1 MKARMSHS
9 SIHLF
14 IHLSICRLSGYLD
27 EARTRLKGIDS
38 RGTFGGD
45 GAMNIAPAPLPDWL
59 GWRPNLPSP
68 SSSFSPKY
76 FLLTFFKIHESYIL
90 KTKQDSHSDQ
100 FHVWF
105 NKKEHKFKRKGKLL
119 PQVPGSRAGCRWKS
133 PAWYPSLDSAPK
145 VRPYFKPW
153 YKLSIFFRC
162 LCQYDYKCLNVD
174 WNWIFEAA
182 QVDINDTEKIFL
194 ISLKT
199 QTSDPHQVEI
209 NEERLVKITWTEDQ
223 LMENRACTDLFEVGL
238 FLSLFGDFR

>member
-1 MKARMSHS
+1 MDLFHKWIYWWKVKIHPPTHFHGWKARMSHS

-100 FHVWF
+100 FHVLF
-105 NKKEHKFKRKGKLL
+105 NKKENKFIVTDGILIIITNIMVLIPYERIVSLNLAMCWGQYIPGVILLWQEGHNRKHNGTL
-119 PQVPGSRAGCRWKS
+119 SRA
-133 PAWYPSLDSAPK
+133 
-145 VRPYFKPW
+145 
-153 YKLSIFFRC
+153 IT
-162 LCQYDYKCLNVD
+162 LN
-174 WNWIFEAA
+174 
-182 QVDINDTEKIFL
+182 
-194 ISLKT
+194 S
-199 QTSDPHQVEI
+199 
-209 NEERLVKITWTEDQ
+209 
-223 LMENRACTDLFEVGL
+223 
-238 FLSLFGDFR
+238 